1 MNLTGLAQFFLGIF
15 SGLILFGISGFI
27 AGYYVLSGMTSTPA
41 RPIFP
46 EERPQPSPSP
56 SPSPSPAAQTPPS
69 PAAPA
74 PQPSPEPQAAEPE
87 TETLEPGAYR
97 ARVNWPDGLSLR
109 ATGADDAERIGG
121 VAYNQEMIVL
131 RTSSDGRWQEVR
143 LPGSN
148 QRGWVKSGNADRIN
162 DD

>member
-27 AGYYVLSGMTSTPA
+27 AGYYVLSGMASTPA

-46 EERPQPSPSP
+46 EERPQAPPP
-56 SPSPSPAAQTPPS
+56 PSPSPAAQTPEPPTES
-69 PAAPA
+69 APE
-74 PQPSPEPQAAEPE
+74 PSPEPPAPEPE
-87 TETLEPGAYR
+87 PETLEPGAYR

-109 ATGADDAERIGG
+109 ATGAEDGERIGG
-121 VAYNQEMIVL
+121 IAYNQEMIVL
-131 RTSSDGRWQEVR
+131 RTSDDGRWQEVR

-148 QRGWVKSGNADRIN
+148 QRGWVKAGNADRIN
-162 DD
+162 ED